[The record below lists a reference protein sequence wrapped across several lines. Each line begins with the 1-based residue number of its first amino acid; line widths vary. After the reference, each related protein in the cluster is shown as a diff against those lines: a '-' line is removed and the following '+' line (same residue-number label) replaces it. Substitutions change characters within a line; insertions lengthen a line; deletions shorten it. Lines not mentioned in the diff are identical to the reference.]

1 MLYYNHDEGRKAP
14 HRKKEAETMKLQK
27 GYALVWGERSDDRGC
42 GSGTT
47 VKVELT
53 RDGKTVAT
61 FTTCPCGRGCGGK
74 DVVVDDWGYHDT
86 EPQIEAVRL
95 D

>member
-1 MLYYNHDEGRKAP
+1 
-14 HRKKEAETMKLQK
+14 MKLKHNYQ
-27 GYALVWGERSDDRGC
+27 LVWGERSSDWGC

-53 RDGKTVAT
+53 HDGQTVAA
-61 FTTCPCGRGCGGK
+61 FVTCPCGRGCGNK
-74 DVVVDDWGYHDT
+74 DCVVDDLGYHDT
-86 EPQIEAVRL
+86 EPEIEAVRL

>member
-1 MLYYNHDEGRKAP
+1 
-14 HRKKEAETMKLQK
+14 MKLKK
-27 GYALVWGERSDDRGC
+27 GYKLIWGERSDDRGC

-53 RDGKTVAT
+53 HDGQTVAA

-74 DVVVDDWGYHDT
+74 DVVVDNLGYHDT
-86 EPQIEAVRL
+86 APEIEAVRL

>member
-1 MLYYNHDEGRKAP
+1 
-14 HRKKEAETMKLQK
+14 MKLKK
-27 GYALVWGERSDDRGC
+27 GYTLVWGERSDERGC
-42 GSGTT
+42 GYGTT

-53 RDGKTVAT
+53 RDGQTVAA

-74 DVVVDDWGYHDT
+74 DCVVDDCGYHDT
-86 EPQIEAVRL
+86 EPEIEAVRL

>member
-1 MLYYNHDEGRKAP
+1 
-14 HRKKEAETMKLQK
+14 MKLMD
-27 GYALVWGERSDDRGC
+27 GYDLVWGERSSDLGC

-53 RDGKTVAT
+53 HDGQTVAA
-61 FTTCPCGRGCGGK
+61 FITCPCGRGCGNK
-74 DVVVDDWGYHDT
+74 DCVVDDCGYHDT
-86 EPQIEAVRL
+86 EQQIESVRI

>member
-1 MLYYNHDEGRKAP
+1 
-14 HRKKEAETMKLQK
+14 MKLK
-27 GYALVWGERSDDRGC
+27 PGYALIWGERSDDRGC

-47 VKVELT
+47 VNVALT
-53 RDGKTVAT
+53 RDGQTVAT

>member
-1 MLYYNHDEGRKAP
+1 
-14 HRKKEAETMKLQK
+14 MKLQK
-27 GYALVWGERSDDRGC
+27 GYKLIWGERSSDLGC
-42 GSGTT
+42 GAGTT

-53 RDGKTVAT
+53 RDGQTVAT
-61 FTTCPCGRGCGGK
+61 FVTCPCGRGCGDK
-74 DVVVDDWGYHDT
+74 DCVVDRWGYHDT